1 MRKTLRIAKREYL
14 AAVRTKG
21 FIIGLAMMP
30 IFMGGSFFVMMLT
43 EKRVDTADKHIAVID
58 HSGAVAQAVVAAAD
72 ERNNTQIRN
81 VQSGKQT
88 APAYV
93 IEVVEPAEDAD
104 AQRLALSDRVRH
116 REIHAFVEIGP
127 GVLRAATDS
136 AGAYIS
142 YHGENAVMDD
152 IRTWIYWP
160 INNHLKKLRLAGLGV
175 EESQVAYII
184 TSVAVDPLGL
194 VSRDPGTGR
203 ITEAKRSSE
212 ARAVGV
218 PFVVQILMFMMIMM
232 GAVPLLSSVM
242 EERNQRIAEVMLGSA
257 SPFQFMMGKV
267 LGGIGVSLTA
277 GAFYVAGG
285 VYTAGRAG
293 VTDIIPYGILP
304 WFFVYMVLAIL
315 MIGALMATLGS
326 TCNDAKEAQSLS
338 MPAMFPVILPMFM
351 MVPVLK
357 EPLSGFATG
366 FSLFPMFTPMLM
378 LLRMSTPVSIPAWQP
393 WAGLAG
399 MLAFSVLIVWAGGR
413 IFRVSILMQ
422 GKPPSFANLVRWA
435 IRG

>member
-1 MRKTLRIAKREYL
+1 LRKTLRIAKREYL
-14 AAVRTKG
+14 AAVRTRG

-58 HSGAVAQAVVAAAD
+58 HSGAMAQAVVAAAD
-72 ERNNTQIRN
+72 ERNKTQIHN
-81 VQSGKQT
+81 MQSGKQT
-88 APAYV
+88 APAYL

-104 AQRLALSDRVRH
+104 AQRLALSDRVRR

-127 GVLRAATDS
+127 GVVRAATDS

-152 IRTWIYWP
+152 VRGWIYWP
-160 INNHLKKLRLAGLGV
+160 INNHLKKLRLTGLGV
-175 EESQVAYII
+175 DESQVAYVI

-203 ITEAKRSSE
+203 INEAKRSSE

-378 LLRMSTPVSIPAWQP
+378 LLRMSTPVAIPAWQP

-422 GKPPSFANLVRWA
+422 GKPPSFANLIRWA
-435 IRG
+435 VRG

>member
-1 MRKTLRIAKREYL
+1 
-14 AAVRTKG
+14 
-21 FIIGLAMMP
+21 
-30 IFMGGSFFVMMLT
+30 
-43 EKRVDTADKHIAVID
+43 
-58 HSGAVAQAVVAAAD
+58 
-72 ERNNTQIRN
+72 
-81 VQSGKQT
+81 
-88 APAYV
+88 
-93 IEVVEPAEDAD
+93 VEPAQAEMD
-104 AQRLALSDRVRH
+104 AQRLALSDRVRR
-116 REIHAFVEIGP
+116 RELHAFVEIGP
-127 GVLRAATDS
+127 GVVRAARDS

-152 IRTWIYWP
+152 IRGWIYWP
-160 INNHLKKLRLAGLGV
+160 INNHLKKIRLAGLGV
-175 EESQVAYII
+175 DESEVAYVI
-184 TSVAVDPLGL
+184 TSVAVEPLGL
-194 VSRDPGTGR
+194 VSRDPGTGK
-203 ITEAKRSSE
+203 ISEAKRSSE

-242 EERNQRIAEVMLGSA
+242 EEKSQRIAEVMLGSA
-257 SPFQFMMGKV
+257 TPFEFMMGKV

-277 GAFYVAGG
+277 ASVYVAGG

-293 VTDIIPYGILP
+293 VTDIVPYGILP
-304 WFFVYMVLAIL
+304 WFFAYMVLAIL
-315 MIGALMATLGS
+315 VIGALMAALGS

-366 FSLFPMFTPMLM
+366 FSLFPLFTPMLM
-378 LLRMSTPVSIPAWQP
+378 LLRMSTPVAIPVWQP

-399 MLAFSVLIVWAGGR
+399 MLAFAVLSVWAGGR

-422 GKPPSFANLVRWA
+422 GKSPSFPNLVRWA